1 MARRGRVG
9 WGRGA
14 VTARRERGW
23 AEIRGGAMCGELGGG
38 VGGELFGSLVLL
50 ALPACNVHDCFPLLS
65 SCSSQTTIHHR
76 PETCEKFEAFRL
88 GRSSGIHFVQRSV
101 VSPFVGCCIV
111 RCVRSLDF
119 APPRAALFF
128 LPPGPAVLRHG
139 ADDTLPPANCSRIT
153 GVACLRCSSHACGF
167 TCPWAFGWHVCFIN
181 FRTLFVHKISHLCC
195 SCTFCRT
202 FVRAC
207 RPQRSPAGV
216 GDLHGGT
223 FRALHRHGGHR
234 RGRHGRGAEGTSG
247 SLARAAY
254 HSGCRWIL
262 FAFPSW
268 LGHGGDAP

>member
-14 VTARRERGW
+14 VTARRGRGW

-38 VGGELFGSLVLL
+38 VGEELFGSLVLL
-50 ALPACNVHDCFPLLS
+50 ALPACNVRDCFPLLS
-65 SCSSQTTIHHR
+65 SCSSQTSIHHR

-119 APPRAALFF
+119 VPPRAALFF

-153 GVACLRCSSHACGF
+153 GVACLRCSSHALR
-167 TCPWAFGWHVCFIN
+167 PAFGTPEDRFWF
-181 FRTLFVHKISHLCC
+181 LPK
-195 SCTFCRT
+195 
-202 FVRAC
+202 
-207 RPQRSPAGV
+207 
-216 GDLHGGT
+216 
-223 FRALHRHGGHR
+223 
-234 RGRHGRGAEGTSG
+234 
-247 SLARAAY
+247 
-254 HSGCRWIL
+254 
-262 FAFPSW
+262 
-268 LGHGGDAP
+268 